1 MTDEDFITRCQADG
15 YADIER
21 KQNPANFT
29 SQMHTHAFDARVFVA
44 AGLMTL
50 GRNGAAETFH
60 PGDHCDV
67 PAGQVHAEGWG
78 PEGASVIVGRRH
90 PKS

>member
-1 MTDEDFITRCQADG
+1 MTDQEFIASCQADG
-15 YADIER
+15 YAEIER
-21 KQNPANFT
+21 KQSPANFT
-29 SQMHTHAFDARVFVA
+29 AQMHTHEFDARVYVV

-50 GRNGAAETFH
+50 GRNGATETIP
-60 PGDHCDV
+60 PGSYCDV

-78 PEGASVIVGRRH
+78 PDGASVVVGRRH